1 MTLQEKHLQIKN
13 RKASRIAAIVI
24 LFAAFLGALGFLSN
38 ANSVMCTIR
47 LILTIMCLI
56 ALLFFYNK
64 YKNSTRFLYYGF
76 TCIFIPYVM
85 IISTSIN
92 PYMYALMFPIIYFV
106 VLYMNLR
113 FTSIVSILCFICN
126 IIFSI
131 RLASTSPNEA
141 FSNIL
146 FSFFSAVIIYIVVNI
161 QDKQKIEFE
170 AADAEKALAQKELTE
185 QIQNTNN
192 LIISQLDIANSTA
205 DNLSEMLD
213 SSIQAFEQISDA
225 ARTTAESI
233 QSQTMMTQN
242 IADSLDTISLKTN
255 DMLKSSSVTIKEVN
269 EGNNYI
275 HNLEAHAKDVE
286 KINNDT
292 VTLTEEL
299 SNNAAAVKDII
310 STILSISG
318 QTNLLALNASIEA
331 ARAGEAGKG
340 FAVVA
345 EEIRSLSE
353 QTKNSA
359 EEIGNTINIL
369 LNTIDKT
376 SENISITIETVNKQN
391 NLIKETGEKF
401 QTIFNST
408 NELSEQ
414 ISDISVEIDHCVNS
428 NSSVVDSISSLSA
441 TSEELSAN
449 SESSLSASEECVVK
463 MHEMNNILDKIL
475 DIAH

>member
-1 MTLQEKHLQIKN
+1 M
-13 RKASRIAAIVI
+13 
-24 LFAAFLGALGFLSN
+24 
-38 ANSVMCTIR
+38 
-47 LILTIMCLI
+47 
-56 ALLFFYNK
+56 
-64 YKNSTRFLYYGF
+64 
-76 TCIFIPYVM
+76 
-85 IISTSIN
+85 
-92 PYMYALMFPIIYFV
+92 
-106 VLYMNLR
+106 
-113 FTSIVSILCFICN
+113 
-126 IIFSI
+126 
-131 RLASTSPNEA
+131 
-141 FSNIL
+141 
-146 FSFFSAVIIYIVVNI
+146 
-161 QDKQKIEFE
+161 
-170 AADAEKALAQKELTE
+170 
-185 QIQNTNN
+185 
-192 LIISQLDIANSTA
+192 IISQLDIANSTA

-213 SSIQAFEQISDA
+213 SSIQAFEQISDG

-275 HNLEAHAKDVE
+275 HNLEDHAKDVE

-345 EEIRSLSE
+345 DEIRSLSE

-414 ISDISVEIDHCVNS
+414 ISDISVEIDHCVNA

-449 SESSLSASEECVVK
+449 SESSLSTSEECVVK

>member
-24 LFAAFLGALGFLSN
+24 LFAAFLGALGILSN

-205 DNLSEMLD
+205 ENLSEMLD
-213 SSIQAFEQISDA
+213 SSIQAFEQISNG

-275 HNLEAHAKDVE
+275 HNLEDHAKDVE
-286 KINNDT
+286 KINNET

-345 EEIRSLSE
+345 DEIRSLSE

>member
-1 MTLQEKHLQIKN
+1 M
-13 RKASRIAAIVI
+13 
-24 LFAAFLGALGFLSN
+24 
-38 ANSVMCTIR
+38 
-47 LILTIMCLI
+47 
-56 ALLFFYNK
+56 
-64 YKNSTRFLYYGF
+64 
-76 TCIFIPYVM
+76 
-85 IISTSIN
+85 
-92 PYMYALMFPIIYFV
+92 
-106 VLYMNLR
+106 
-113 FTSIVSILCFICN
+113 
-126 IIFSI
+126 
-131 RLASTSPNEA
+131 
-141 FSNIL
+141 
-146 FSFFSAVIIYIVVNI
+146 
-161 QDKQKIEFE
+161 
-170 AADAEKALAQKELTE
+170 
-185 QIQNTNN
+185 
-192 LIISQLDIANSTA
+192 IISQLDIANSTA

-345 EEIRSLSE
+345 DEVRALASRTSKSTQEITSMVSQVQSDANLANESM
-353 QTKNSA
+353 TKSVESMDALAA
-359 EEIGNTINIL
+359 ETAAIESL
-369 LNTIDKT
+369 LNDIIMKG
-376 SENISITIETVNKQN
+376 ETVTAQ
-391 NLIKETGEKF
+391 IGQIATAAEQ
-401 QTIFNST
+401 QTT
-408 NELSEQ
+408 
-414 ISDISVEIDHCVNS
+414 
-428 NSSVVDSISSLSA
+428 A
-441 TSEELSAN
+441 TSEISNNMQSITNAAQGFAVEVDTAQRIVNDATDNVSHLT
-449 SESSLSASEECVVK
+449 
-463 MHEMNNILDKIL
+463 EMVSKIKV
-475 DIAH
+475 